1 MKGLDTSSVAALQRE
16 FGQRSSLR
24 GGNPFR
30 AKAHAR
36 AADNLLAPSLPLETV
51 IAQDHLRDVP
61 GIGDVIAG
69 IIKNLSA
76 TGTHP
81 ALEKCAQKSPRACRT
96 Y

>member
-69 IIKNLSA
+69 
-76 TGTHP
+76 GTHP
-81 ALEKCAQKSPRACRT
+81 ALEKCAQKSPRACWT